1 MGDIF
6 SVVNQKGGVGKT
18 TTCINLSAA
27 LAKAKRRVLLIDLD
41 PQSNATRGCGTDLR
55 EGRFTVN
62 DLLLKRC
69 NFEDVVLHL
78 DDFNFDILPVSYTHL
93 RAHET

>member
-6 SVVNQKGGVGKT
+6 SIVNQKGGVGKT

-41 PQSNATRGCGTDLR
+41 PQSNATKGCGTDLR

-62 DLLLKRC
+62 DILLKRC
-69 NFEDVVLHL
+69 NFEDVVLL
-78 DDFNFDILPVSYTHL
+78 FDIFDNP
-93 RAHET
+93 